1 VDYAEDSPVDVAEL
15 AAERA
20 VDPAGRDV
28 RENLAATDGSYLAA
42 PNMGERT
49 ELVFAAPPLKEGL
62 ERTVFVKASGY
73 YKVHI
78 DAKGEP
84 QTELIARVLGEPG
97 FAARYSF
104 REYQKWEAG
113 LRAQLERAPRR

>member
-1 VDYAEDSPVDVAEL
+1 
-15 AAERA
+15 
-20 VDPAGRDV
+20 
-28 RENLAATDGSYLAA
+28 
-42 PNMGERT
+42 M
-49 ELVFAAPPLKEGL
+49 KEGL

-84 QTELIARVLGEPG
+84 QTGLIARVLGEPG

-113 LRAQLERAPRR
+113 LRARLERANRC